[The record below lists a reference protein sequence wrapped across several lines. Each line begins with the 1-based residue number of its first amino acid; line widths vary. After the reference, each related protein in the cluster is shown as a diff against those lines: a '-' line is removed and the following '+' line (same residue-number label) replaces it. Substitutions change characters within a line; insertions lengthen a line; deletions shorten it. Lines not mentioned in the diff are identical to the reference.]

1 MELCMKRK
9 SFITFGCAAVLFA
22 ATGTSSLAQD
32 AQDAKSSQ
40 APAKDSSPAPKK
52 HKVWT
57 DDEVSTLRTPED
69 NYIEQKQA
77 AEAAASAAAAAAA
90 QQAKSTPKSEKHVGA
105 APALSNPKSPADADR
120 MIAWENRDVDAQQ
133 ELIDKERTQV
143 EQATPETREALEKD
157 LTKHIKMLED
167 TKKERAALVTQK
179 KELEKKASPEAKP
192 VDSASTPTPE

>member
-1 MELCMKRK
+1 MELCMKRQI
-9 SFITFGCAAVLFA
+9 FITFGCAAILFA

-32 AQDAKSSQ
+32 AQDTKLSQ
-40 APAKDSSPAPKK
+40 APAKDSSAPKK

-77 AEAAASAAAAAAA
+77 AEAAAAAAAAAAA

-105 APALSNPKSPADADR
+105 APALSNPKSPEDADR

-133 ELIDKERTQV
+133 ELIDKVRTQV
-143 EQATPETREALEKD
+143 EQATPETREALDKD

-167 TKKERAALVTQK
+167 TKKERDALVTQK

-192 VDSASTPTPE
+192 VDSAGTSTPQ

>member
-9 SFITFGCAAVLFA
+9 IFITFGCAAILFA
-22 ATGTSSLAQD
+22 ATGTSSLAQE
-32 AQDAKSSQ
+32 AQDTKSSQ
-40 APAKDSSPAPKK
+40 APAKDSSAPKK
-52 HKVWT
+52 AHKVWT

-77 AEAAASAAAAAAA
+77 AEAAAAAAAAA

-105 APALSNPKSPADADR
+105 APALSNPKSPEDADR

-133 ELIDKERTQV
+133 ELIDKERMQV
-143 EQATPETREALEKD
+143 EQSTPETREALEKD

-167 TKKERAALVTQK
+167 TKKERDALVTQK
-179 KELEKKASPEAKP
+179 KGLEKKASPEAKP
-192 VDSASTPTPE
+192 VDSASTSTPQ

>member
-1 MELCMKRK
+1 MELCMKHRI
-9 SFITFGCAAVLFA
+9 FLTLGCATLLLA
-22 ATGTSSLAQD
+22 ASSGSSLAQD
-32 AQDAKSSQ
+32 SQTAKSSQ
-40 APAKDSSPAPKK
+40 AVGEGASSPKK
-52 HKVWT
+52 AHKVWT

-69 NYIEQKQA
+69 NYIERKQA
-77 AEAAASAAAAAAA
+77 AEAAAATAAAAAA

-105 APALSNPKSPADADR
+105 APALSNPKSPEDADR

-157 LTKHIKMLED
+157 LAKHINMLEG
-167 TKKERAALVTQK
+167 TKKERDALVTQK

-192 VDSASTPTPE
+192 VDSASTSTPQ